1 MGYSRKDS
9 EAVRTT
15 RPAAMDAGDNKKG
28 LTGCNDVDTSTSV
41 LAKRER
47 PLVTEKRPTYET
59 RPSME
64 KRQRGEA
71 LRTAL
76 LADAEVVKEHAK

>member
-1 MGYSRKDS
+1 M
-9 EAVRTT
+9 
-15 RPAAMDAGDNKKG
+15 
-28 LTGCNDVDTSTSV
+28 TGCNDVDTSTSV

-47 PLVTEKRPTYET
+47 SLVTEAHPTDEAKS
-59 RPSME
+59 SME

-76 LADAEVVKEHAK
+76 LADVGVGKEHAK